1 MSTIAQLR
9 LSSDLMLHYLL
20 DQPWHEKC
28 EVIPNHVPRQ
38 APEGTKPIVIVRY
51 NDGTA
56 HPPYLRY
63 SAGPKQGFFWDIYG
77 ADFHNVELAV
87 IALSHAPAPVKV
99 GPLTFKLQLD
109 PGTEGHHE

>member
-1 MSTIAQLR
+1 MSPFSR
-9 LSSDLMLHYLL
+9 LKLDSDLMLHYLL

-28 EVIPNHVPRQ
+28 EVIPNHVPRH
-38 APEGTKPIVIVRY
+38 APEGAKPMVVVRY

-63 SAGPKQGFFWDIYG
+63 SAGPKQGFFWDVYG
-77 ADFHNVELAV
+77 ADFHNTELAV

-99 GPLTFKLQLD
+99 GPVTFRVQVD
-109 PGTEGHHE
+109 HDTEGRHD